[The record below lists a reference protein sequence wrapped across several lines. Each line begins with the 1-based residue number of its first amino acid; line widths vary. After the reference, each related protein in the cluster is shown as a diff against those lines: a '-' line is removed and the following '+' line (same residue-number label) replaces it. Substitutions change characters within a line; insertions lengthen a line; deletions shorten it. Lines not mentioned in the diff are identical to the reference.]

1 MEKSSKSSVLNYTAT
16 LGFLSITLYFLLYS
30 FEEVILSWS
39 KLGGWYVL
47 VPVVITLIFYWVHGT
62 FTSHFWDLLGV
73 KAKSVK
79 K

>member
-1 MEKSSKSSVLNYTAT
+1 MEKSSKASVLNYTAS
-16 LGFLSITLYFLLYS
+16 LGLLSITFYFLLYS
-30 FEEVILSWS
+30 FEEVILNWS
-39 KLGGWYVL
+39 TQGGWYFL
-47 VPVVITLIFYWVHGT
+47 VPVFIPLIFYWVHGA